1 MRNSRLIRLGVTI
14 ATLVG
19 ALFFNVIVGVFGL
32 GIAIGGLAAFLV
44 GAVVICR
51 EYVPSETVII
61 RLPPNRR
68 VLRTSGLRV
77 SMQKRHSEKTK

>member
-1 MRNSRLIRLGVTI
+1 MRNSRLVGLGVMI

-32 GIAIGGLAAFLV
+32 GLAIVGLAAFVV

-51 EYVPSETVII
+51 AFPGEGAE
-61 RLPPNRR
+61 L
-68 VLRTSGLRV
+68 
-77 SMQKRHSEKTK
+77 

>member
-1 MRNSRLIRLGVTI
+1 MRNHRLVGLCVMI

-32 GIAIGGLAAFLV
+32 GFAICGLAAFVV

-51 EYVPSETVII
+51 AFPGEEAT
-61 RLPPNRR
+61 L
-68 VLRTSGLRV
+68 
-77 SMQKRHSEKTK
+77 

>member
-1 MRNSRLIRLGVTI
+1 MRNHRLVGLCVLI

-32 GIAIGGLAAFLV
+32 RLAICGLAAFIV

-51 EYVPSETVII
+51 TFP
-61 RLPPNRR
+61 
-68 VLRTSGLRV
+68 G
-77 SMQKRHSEKTK
+77 EKAKP